1 VNGGYMNQYGEDPA
15 SGSQVFPGFSPSDA
29 SSHSRVNLGLFSE
42 LETNLTPKF
51 LANVAGRF
59 EDYSDFGMRMSGK
72 LALRYQPARML
83 TLRAAASTGFRAPG
97 LGQAYFSKVITNVIA
112 GQTVDIGVFPV
123 DHPAARALGSKPL
136 RDETAVNFSAGFAFT
151 PLQNLTFTADYFRI
165 TINHRILLGATFDD
179 DTSLAILARAGYGT
193 IAGVQYFTNGL
204 DTRTQGVDLTGEWQV
219 PSFEGGTLTLTASA
233 NYSTNRITRVDQLPA
248 VLATS
253 SEPGL
258 IDTVTTLA
266 IERERPDWRSTVS
279 AVYTVGAFH
288 ALLRSNYYG
297 GFRSAQ
303 PGYCDNCCDG
313 YGAKTLWDLEFGY
326 RLGIFELSI
335 GARNLTDVYPDK
347 PTSQRLID
355 PSDPS
360 AGTATDYNTNY
371 GTFPYAAA
379 SPFGYN
385 GRYVYS
391 RMSIRLP

>member
-1 VNGGYMNQYGEDPA
+1 VNASRSVNLGFLPAPVSVAVGAALRWERFAITQGELASYVNGGYMNQYGEDPA
-15 SGSQVFPGFSPSDA
+15 TGSQVFPGFSPSDA

-136 RDETAVNFSAGFAFT
+136 REETAVNFSAGFAFT

-204 DTRTQGVDLTGEWQV
+204 DTRTQGVDLTGDWQI
-219 PSFEGGTLTLTASA
+219 PSFAGGTLNLTASA

-248 VLATS
+248 VLANS

-258 IDTVTTLA
+258 IDTVPIGARRSPRSTPWGRSTRCCAATTTA
-266 IERERPDWRSTVS
+266 ASGRPSRATATTAATATARRRSGTWSSATVS
-279 AVYTVGAFH
+279 AS
-288 ALLRSNYYG
+288 SNS
-297 GFRSAQ
+297 RSA
-303 PGYCDNCCDG
+303 PG
-313 YGAKTLWDLEFGY
+313 T
-326 RLGIFELSI
+326 S
-335 GARNLTDVYPDK
+335 
-347 PTSQRLID
+347 PTSIPTSRR
-355 PSDPS
+355 PS
-360 AGTATDYNTNY
+360 G
-371 GTFPYAAA
+371 
-379 SPFGYN
+379 
-385 GRYVYS
+385 
-391 RMSIRLP
+391 